1 MLYNIQNEW
10 QIQPAVNFMKRILK
24 EKGHVIVEVDEHKL
38 KRSIKQNNYYR
49 GVIVPMAA
57 QEYGCTRPQ
66 IHEVFKKEILGYT
79 EIRSHGRVEKVLIST
94 TSLNTA
100 EFEQFT
106 EHCRI
111 IANEWLGLNI
121 PLPNETV
128 DYYKKKKDDD

>member
-10 QIQPAVNFMKRILK
+10 QIQPVINFTKRILK

-49 GVIVPMAA
+49 GVIVTMAA
-57 QEYGCTRPQ
+57 EESGYTVAQM
-66 IHEVFKKEILGYT
+66 HEVFKQEVLGYI
-79 EIRSHGRVEKVLIST
+79 EIMSHGRVNRVLIST
-94 TSLNTA
+94 TTLNTA
-100 EFEQFT
+100 EFEHFT

-111 IANEWLGLNI
+111 LANEWYGLQI

-128 DYYKKKKDDD
+128 DYYKKQDIK